1 MNAWLILL
9 AAGLL
14 EIVWATGLRF
24 TDGFSRLMPTVIV
37 LGIAWASFY
46 LLSLAMREIP
56 MGTAYAIWT
65 GIGATGV
72 AILGILWFKEPAT
85 AARLGFIA
93 LIVIGIVGLK
103 WSSGNH

>member
-1 MNAWLILL
+1 MNAWLLLL

-14 EIVWATGLRF
+14 EIIWATGLRF
-24 TDGFSRLMPTVIV
+24 TDGFSRLLPTVAV
-37 LGIAWASFY
+37 LVIAWLSFY
-46 LLSLAMREIP
+46 LLAVAMRDIP

-72 AILGILWFKEPAT
+72 AMIGILWFKEPASL
-85 AARLGFIA
+85 ARLGFIA
-93 LIVIGIVGLK
+93 MIVIGIIGLK

>member
-24 TDGFSRLMPTVIV
+24 TDGFSRLVPTVVV
-37 LGIAWASFY
+37 LAIAWASFY
-46 LLSLAMREIP
+46 LLALAMREIP
-56 MGTAYAIWT
+56 MGTAYAVWT

-72 AILGILWFKEPAT
+72 ALLGILWFKEPVT

>member
-24 TDGFSRLMPTVIV
+24 TDGFARLGPTVAV
-37 LGIAWASFY
+37 LAVAWLSFY
-46 LLSLAMREIP
+46 LLAVAMRDIP

-72 AILGILWFKEPAT
+72 AILGILWFKEPASL
-85 AARLGFIA
+85 ARLGFIA
-93 LIVIGIVGLK
+93 MIVVGIVGLK

>member
-1 MNAWLILL
+1 MNAWLLLL

-14 EIVWATGLRF
+14 EIIWATGLRF
-24 TDGFSRLMPTVIV
+24 TDGFSRLLPTVAV
-37 LGIAWASFY
+37 LVIAWWSFY
-46 LLSLAMREIP
+46 LLAVAMRDIP

-72 AILGILWFKEPAT
+72 AMIGILWFKEPASL
-85 AARLGFIA
+85 ARLGFIA
-93 LIVIGIVGLK
+93 MIVIGIIGLK

>member
-24 TDGFSRLMPTVIV
+24 TDGFSRLVPTVIV
-37 LGIAWASFY
+37 LAIAWASFY
-46 LLSLAMREIP
+46 LLALAMREIP

-72 AILGILWFKEPAT
+72 AILGILLFKEPAT